1 MFDNFD
7 TEIQCEEPWMEDPRL
22 TEEEKAEISKF
33 HNMVVE
39 FLEDLER
46 IYG

>member
-7 TEIQCEEPWMEDPRL
+7 TEIQCEEYWKEDPRL
-22 TEEEKAEISKF
+22 TEEEKAEITEF
-33 HNMVVE
+33 HNMCVE
-39 FLEDLER
+39 LIEDLER